1 MHTLGQNY
9 ISFFLPFLNLLFC
22 IPYCMRFH
30 YIFFK
35 DFPMSK
41 VLKDSA
47 PMCIVR
53 DIIIGGSQLVVHMF
67 CRQVQ
72 QNRIQ

>member
-1 MHTLGQNY
+1 MNAHIGTELY
-9 ISFFLPFLNLLFC
+9 FLFSSPEFTFLYFLSYVISLC
-22 IPYCMRFH
+22 
-30 YIFFK
+30 
-35 DFPMSK
+35 PMSK

-72 QNRIQ
+72 QNQIL